1 MIDPRQFVE
10 YLQSNGVGFY
20 TGVPDSLLKEFCA
33 CLEEVPPAGQHII
46 SANEGGAVAL
56 ALGYHLATRNIPLV
70 YLQNSGLG
78 NIINPLLSLADA
90 EVYSIPLL
98 LVIGW
103 RGETGVHDEPQHKKQ
118 GRVMLSML
126 EAMEIPYRVLG
137 PEVDDAEDVLREAVA
152 SARKNN
158 APFALV
164 IKKGTFSGFTG
175 HKREGAAF
183 ELTREAAIQHVLE
196 SLDERD
202 VVVSTTGM
210 ASREVYEYRIK
221 KGEGHARDFLTVG
234 GMGHASQI
242 GLGVA
247 LHQPDRSVYCLDGD
261 GALLMHMGAL
271 AITGVLNPGNF
282 KHIVLNNGAHD
293 SVGGQPTAGFEMDIL
308 AIARACSYRMV
319 VQAQTPQ
326 ELQSGLQELKRSKG
340 PGLLEVRIR
349 CGARKDLGRPVTTP
363 VENKR
368 AFMDFIQGSSNG
380 GS

>member
-1 MIDPRQFVE
+1 MIDPRKFVE
-10 YLQSNGVGFY
+10 CLQSNNVDFF

-33 CLEEVPPAGQHII
+33 CLEQVPQAGRHII

-56 ALGYHLATRNIPLV
+56 ALGYHLATGKIPLV

-90 EVYSIPLL
+90 EVYSVPLL

-126 EAMEIPYRVLG
+126 DAMEIPHSIVG
-137 PEVDDAEDVLREAVA
+137 PEVSAAEDVLREGLAYVQKHH
-152 SARKNN
+152 S
-158 APFALV
+158 PFALV
-164 IKKGTFSGFTG
+164 IKKGTFNKFTG
-175 HKREGAAF
+175 DKKGAGSF
-183 ELTREAAIQHVLE
+183 ELTREAAIQQVLDF
-196 SLDERD
+196 LDERD

-210 ASREVYEYRIK
+210 ASREVYEHRVR
-221 KGEGHARDFLTVG
+221 KGEGHERDFLTVG

-242 GLGVA
+242 ALGVA
-247 LHQPDRSVYCLDGD
+247 LQRPDRSVYCLDGD

-271 AITGVLNPGNF
+271 PIAGVLKPANL

-293 SVGGQPTAGFEMDIL
+293 SVGGQPTVGLSIDIL
-308 AIARACSYRMV
+308 GIARACAYQLV

-326 ELQSGLQELKRSKG
+326 ELQSCLQELQRSKG
-340 PGLLEVRIR
+340 PCLLEIRIR
-349 CGARKDLGRPVTTP
+349 RGARRDLGRPATTP
-363 VENKR
+363 VENKH
-368 AFMDFIQGSSNG
+368 AFMNFIQS
-380 GS
+380 

>member
-1 MIDPRQFVE
+1 MIDPRKFVE
-10 YLQSNGVGFY
+10 CLQSNNVDFF

-33 CLEEVPPAGQHII
+33 CLEQVPQAGRHII

-56 ALGYHLATRNIPLV
+56 ALGYHLATGKIPLV

-90 EVYSIPLL
+90 EVYSVPLL

-126 EAMEIPYRVLG
+126 DAMEIPYSIVG
-137 PEVDDAEDVLREAVA
+137 PEVNAAEVALSDALTYVQKH
-152 SARKNN
+152 S

-164 IKKGTFSGFTG
+164 IKKGTFSTFTG
-175 HKREGAAF
+175 DKRDTVSF
-183 ELTREAAIQHVLE
+183 ELTREAAIQQVLE
-196 SLDERD
+196 FLDERA

-210 ASREVYEYRIK
+210 ASREVYEHRVK
-221 KGEGHARDFLTVG
+221 KEQGHERDFLTVG

-242 GLGVA
+242 AFGVA
-247 LHQPDRSVYCLDGD
+247 LQRPDRSIYCLDGD

-271 AITGVLNPGNF
+271 PIAGALRPENF

-293 SVGGQPTAGFEMDIL
+293 SVGGQPTVGLNIDIL
-308 AIARACSYRMV
+308 GIARACSYRLV
-319 VQAQTPQ
+319 LQAETPQ
-326 ELQSGLQELKRSKG
+326 ELQACLKELQHSKG
-340 PGLLEVRIR
+340 PCLLEIRIR
-349 CGARKDLGRPVTTP
+349 RGARKDLGRPATTP
-363 VENKR
+363 LENKR
-368 AFMDFIQGSSNG
+368 AFMEFIQG
-380 GS
+380 

>member
-1 MIDPRQFVE
+1 MIDPRKFVE
-10 YLQSNGVGFY
+10 CLQSNNIDFF

-33 CLEEVPPAGQHII
+33 CLEQVPQAGRHII

-56 ALGYHLATRNIPLV
+56 ALGYHLATGKIPLV

-90 EVYSIPLL
+90 EVYSVPLL

-126 EAMEIPYRVLG
+126 DAMEIPYSIVG
-137 PEVDDAEDVLREAVA
+137 PEVNAAEVALSDALTYVQKH
-152 SARKNN
+152 S

-164 IKKGTFSGFTG
+164 IKKGTFSTFTG
-175 HKREGAAF
+175 DKRDTVSF
-183 ELTREAAIQHVLE
+183 ELTREAAIQQVLE
-196 SLDERD
+196 FLDERA

-210 ASREVYEYRIK
+210 ASREVYEHRVK
-221 KGEGHARDFLTVG
+221 KEQGHERDFLTVG

-242 GLGVA
+242 ALGVA
-247 LHQPDRSVYCLDGD
+247 LQQPDRSVYCLDGD

-271 AITGVLNPGNF
+271 PIAGALKPENF

-293 SVGGQPTAGFEMDIL
+293 SVGGQPTVGLNIDIL
-308 AIARACSYRMV
+308 GIARACSYRLV
-319 VQAQTPQ
+319 LQAETPQ
-326 ELQSGLQELKRSKG
+326 ELQACLKELQHSKG
-340 PGLLEVRIR
+340 PCLLEIRIR
-349 CGARKDLGRPVTTP
+349 RGARKDLGRPATTP
-363 VENKR
+363 VENKH
-368 AFMDFIQGSSNG
+368 AFMKFIQG
-380 GS
+380 

>member
-1 MIDPRQFVE
+1 MIDPRKFVE
-10 YLQSNGVGFY
+10 CLQSNNIDFF

-33 CLEEVPPAGQHII
+33 CLEQVPQAGRHII

-56 ALGYHLATRNIPLV
+56 ALGYHLATGKIPLV

-90 EVYSIPLL
+90 EVYSVPLL

-126 EAMEIPYRVLG
+126 DAMEIPYSIVG
-137 PEVDDAEDVLREAVA
+137 PEVNAAEVALSDALTYVQRH
-152 SARKNN
+152 S

-164 IKKGTFSGFTG
+164 IKKGTFSTFTG
-175 HKREGAAF
+175 EKRDTVSF
-183 ELTREAAIQHVLE
+183 ELTREAAIQQVLE
-196 SLDERD
+196 FLDERA

-210 ASREVYEYRIK
+210 ASREVYEYRVK
-221 KGEGHARDFLTVG
+221 KGLGHEREFLTVG

-242 GLGVA
+242 ALGVA
-247 LHQPDRSVYCLDGD
+247 LQRPDRSVYCLDGD

-271 AITGVLNPGNF
+271 PIAGALKPENF

-293 SVGGQPTAGFEMDIL
+293 SVGGQPTVGLNIDIL
-308 AIARACSYRMV
+308 GIARACSYRLV
-319 VQAQTPQ
+319 LQAETPQ
-326 ELQSGLQELKRSKG
+326 ELQACLKELQQSKG
-340 PGLLEVRIR
+340 PCLLEIRIR
-349 CGARKDLGRPVTTP
+349 RGARKDLGRPATTP
-363 VENKR
+363 VENKH
-368 AFMDFIQGSSNG
+368 AFMKFIQG
-380 GS
+380 

>member
-1 MIDPRQFVE
+1 MIDPRKFVE
-10 YLQSNGVGFY
+10 CLQSNNVDFF

-33 CLEEVPPAGQHII
+33 CLEQVPQAGRHII

-56 ALGYHLATRNIPLV
+56 ALGYHLATGKIPLV

-90 EVYSIPLL
+90 EVYSVPLL

-126 EAMEIPYRVLG
+126 DAMEIPYSIVG
-137 PEVDDAEDVLREAVA
+137 PEVNAAEVALSDALTYVQKH
-152 SARKNN
+152 S

-164 IKKGTFSGFTG
+164 IKKGTFSTFTG
-175 HKREGAAF
+175 EKRDTVSF
-183 ELTREAAIQHVLE
+183 ELTREAAIQQVLE
-196 SLDERD
+196 FLDERA

-210 ASREVYEYRIK
+210 ASREVYEYRVK
-221 KGEGHARDFLTVG
+221 KGLGHEREFLTVG

-242 GLGVA
+242 ALGVA
-247 LHQPDRSVYCLDGD
+247 LQRPDRSVYCLDGD

-271 AITGVLNPGNF
+271 PIAGALKPENF

-293 SVGGQPTAGFEMDIL
+293 SVGGQPTVGLRIDIL
-308 AIARACSYRMV
+308 GIARACSYRLV
-319 VQAQTPQ
+319 LQAETPQ
-326 ELQSGLQELKRSKG
+326 ELQACLKELQQSKG
-340 PGLLEVRIR
+340 PCLLEIRIR
-349 CGARKDLGRPVTTP
+349 RGARKDLGRPATTP
-363 VENKR
+363 VENKH
-368 AFMDFIQGSSNG
+368 AFMKFIQG
-380 GS
+380 